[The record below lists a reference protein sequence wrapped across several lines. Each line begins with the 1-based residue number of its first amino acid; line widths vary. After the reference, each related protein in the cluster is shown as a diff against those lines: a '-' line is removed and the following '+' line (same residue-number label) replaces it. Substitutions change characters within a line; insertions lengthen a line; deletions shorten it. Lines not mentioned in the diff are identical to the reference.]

1 MFLNSNDPIIRIV
14 DKYFKKQKLYNK
26 NVNMN
31 SNDVSIN
38 IPVNVNK
45 ELPEYP
51 LFIVRDNF
59 KRIEKV
65 IHGDIGLLTVE
76 TEGDVSIWQEKMIRD
91 NNNIVTAC
99 EITYPNGSTV
109 TQIYNRVDGKVDN
122 ITLG

>member
-1 MFLNSNDPIIRIV
+1 MFLNSNDPIISIV

-26 NVNMN
+26 NANTS

-51 LFIVRDNF
+51 LFIVRDNL
-59 KRIEKV
+59 KRVEKV
-65 IHGDIGLLTVE
+65 IHGDIRLLTVD

-91 NNNIVTAC
+91 NRGIVTSC

-109 TQIYNRVDGKVDN
+109 TQMYNRVDGKVDN
-122 ITLG
+122 IILG